1 MQAVKDL
8 PAATRTA
15 GDKTIVLPFTVAGL
29 LPQQFADHAV
39 DDSLLYPSIQSF
51 NAYTNKKEIMKR
63 FLLFAVLAG
72 SGIFAGAQAPTTVTT
87 VNNCNVFRNFNN
99 SDEGFSSPSIYSD
112 GSDLSFFWDAAAGA
126 ELETSGVNGTRS
138 ASLISP
144 IFFQSAPG
152 VVTVGFKYVMPNNTQ
167 YRIRVI
173 STSTS
178 GPLEVI
184 ATTANG
190 PLFTALPST
199 SGNICVMLTDADLTV
214 GRQIRFE
221 FTFRA
226 TNNGNMLFDD
236 LALSVS
242 GGPLPVTFEGFVAR
256 KNADETIKLLWN
268 VGQEVNVK
276 GYYIESSTNGTS
288 FINAAYV
295 DATGKKVYSYDYNTK
310 FSQSM
315 FFRIRNI
322 DFDGKS
328 KYSPV
333 IRVNNAN
340 PLNSDLLVYPI
351 PARDLVTV
359 QHGQASAKALITLV
373 STASTIMQQVTA
385 LPFSLQTQL
394 NISQLPVGIYLI
406 KYDDGKGNV
415 QSAKLVKN

>member
-1 MQAVKDL
+1 
-8 PAATRTA
+8 
-15 GDKTIVLPFTVAGL
+15 
-29 LPQQFADHAV
+29 
-39 DDSLLYPSIQSF
+39 
-51 NAYTNKKEIMKR
+51 MKR

-87 VNNCNVFRNFNN
+87 VSTCNVFRNFNA

-112 GSDLSFFWDAAAGA
+112 GNDLSFFWNLAAGA

-144 IFFQSAPG
+144 IFFQTGPG
-152 VVTVGFKYVMPNNTQ
+152 VVTVGFRYIMPSNTQ

-173 STSTS
+173 SASTS
-178 GPLEVI
+178 GPLEI
-184 ATTANG
+184 LATTANG
-190 PLFTALPST
+190 PVFTTLPST

-214 GRQIRFE
+214 GRQVRFE

-226 TNNGNMLFDD
+226 TPSGSMLFDD
-236 LALSVS
+236 LSLSVS

-256 KNADETIKLLWN
+256 KNADETVKLLWN
-268 VGQEVNVK
+268 VGHEVNVK
-276 GYYIESSTNGTS
+276 GYYIESSTNGTN
-288 FINAAYV
+288 FINAGYV
-295 DATGKKVYSYDYNTK
+295 DATGSTVYSYDYNSK

-333 IRVNNAN
+333 IRVNNTN
-340 PLNSDLLVYPI
+340 PLNSDILVYPL
-351 PARDLVTV
+351 PAKDLVTV

-373 STASTIMQQVTA
+373 STTGTIMQQVIA
-385 LPFSLQTQL
+385 VPFSLQTQL
-394 NISQLPVGIYLI
+394 NISRLPVGIYLI
-406 KYDDGKGNV
+406 KYDDGKGNI